1 MIYFDNCS
9 TSFPKAPGV
18 GMAMMKFI
26 EEGAVNVN
34 RGTYKK
40 AYDVENI
47 VYETRV
53 MLCKLFKFDKPS
65 NVIFTPSITY
75 SLNYFI
81 KGFLKKGDH
90 VIVSS
95 LEHNA
100 VIRPLTQMKDL
111 GIEYSLVKGDVNGNI
126 EAEGFREELRDN
138 TKAIIV
144 LHGSNVSGNILPIRQ
159 IGEMI
164 KDTSIAFVVDTAQ
177 TAGVIDIDMRDNYID
192 FLAFTGHKGLM
203 GPQGIGGFIVR
214 DEIAKEIDPVITGGT
229 GSSSDSVYVPE
240 FLPDRF
246 ESGTLNIPGIV
257 GLNVALKYLNE
268 IGIDKI
274 CEKELKLTS
283 YFIKKVKNIDG
294 VKIVGQQKLE
304 NRVAVVSLDF
314 KGLDN
319 ASVAFELDN
328 VYNISTRVGL
338 HCAPEAHKTLGT
350 YPQGTVRFS
359 FGYTNTKEEI
369 DLCIEAIKKICEY

>member
-111 GIEYSLVKGDVNGNI
+111 GIESSLVKGDVNGNI

-214 DEIAKEIDPVITGGT
+214 DEIAKEIVPVITGGT

-257 GLNVALKYLNE
+257 GLNGALKYLNE

-274 CEKELKLTS
+274 YEKELKLTS
-283 YFIKKVKNIDG
+283 YFIKKARNIDG
-294 VKIVGQQKLE
+294 VNIVGEQKPE

-319 ASVAFELDN
+319 ASVAFELDST
-328 VYNISTRVGL
+328 YNISTRVGL

>member
-111 GIEYSLVKGDVNGNI
+111 GIEYSLVKGDMNGNI

-229 GSSSDSVYVPE
+229 GSSSDSAYVPQ

-257 GLNVALKYLNE
+257 GLNVALKYLNK
-268 IGIDKI
+268 IGIEKI
-274 CEKELKLTS
+274 YEKELELTS
-283 YFIKKVKNIDG
+283 YFIEKIRNIDG
-294 VKIVGQQKLE
+294 VKVVGEQKLE

-314 KGLDN
+314 NGLDN

>member
-18 GMAMMKFI
+18 GTAMMKFI

-81 KGFLKKGDH
+81 KGFLRKGDH

-111 GIEYSLVKGDVNGNI
+111 GVEYSLVKGDVNGNI

-144 LHGSNVSGNILPIRQ
+144 LHGSNVSGNILPIKE

-214 DEIAKEIDPVITGGT
+214 DEIATEIDPVITGGT

>member
-9 TSFPKAPGV
+9 TSFPKASGV
-18 GMAMMKFI
+18 GTAMMKFI

-34 RGTYKK
+34 RGIYKT

-47 VYETRV
+47 VYDTRV
-53 MLCKLFKFDKPS
+53 MLCDLFKFDKPS

-81 KGFLKKGDH
+81 KGFLRKGDH

-111 GIEYSLVKGDVNGNI
+111 GVEYSLVKGDVNGNI
-126 EAEGFREELRDN
+126 EVEGFREKLRDN

-144 LHGSNVSGNILPIRQ
+144 LHGSNVSGNILPIKE

-214 DEIAKEIDPVITGGT
+214 DEIAKEIVPVITGGT
-229 GSSSDSVYVPE
+229 GSSSDSAYVPE

-274 CEKELKLTS
+274 YEKELKLTS
-283 YFIKKVKNIDG
+283 YFIKKVRNIDG
-294 VKIVGQQKLE
+294 VNIVGEQKLE

-314 KGLDN
+314 KWLDN
-319 ASVAFELDN
+319 ASVAFELDST
-328 VYNISTRVGL
+328 YNISTRVGL

-359 FGYTNTKEEI
+359 FGYTNTKEEV

>member
-18 GMAMMKFI
+18 GTAMMKFI

-34 RGTYKK
+34 RGIYKT

-53 MLCKLFKFDKPS
+53 MLCDLFKFDKPS

-81 KGFLKKGDH
+81 KGFLRKGDH

-111 GIEYSLVKGDVNGNI
+111 GVEYSLVKGDVNGNI
-126 EAEGFREELRDN
+126 EVEGFREELRDN

>member
-18 GMAMMKFI
+18 GTAMMKFI

-81 KGFLKKGDH
+81 KGFLRKGDH

-144 LHGSNVSGNILPIRQ
+144 LHGSNVSGNILPIKE

-214 DEIAKEIDPVITGGT
+214 DEIATEIDPVITGGT

>member
-34 RGTYKK
+34 RGIYRK

-47 VYETRV
+47 VYDTRV
-53 MLCKLFKFDKPS
+53 MLCDLFKFDKPS

-81 KGFLKKGDH
+81 KGFLRKGDH

-111 GIEYSLVKGDVNGNI
+111 GVEYSLVKGDVNGNI
-126 EAEGFREELRDN
+126 KVEGFREKLRDN

-144 LHGSNVSGNILPIRQ
+144 LHGSNVSGNILPIKE

-164 KDTSIAFVVDTAQ
+164 KDTSITFVVDTAQ

-214 DEIAKEIDPVITGGT
+214 DELAKEIVPVITGGT
-229 GSSSDSVYVPE
+229 GSSSDSAYVPE

-274 CEKELKLTS
+274 YEKELKLTS
-283 YFIKKVKNIDG
+283 YFIKKVRNIDG
-294 VKIVGQQKLE
+294 VNIVGEQKLE

-314 KGLDN
+314 KGIDN
-319 ASVAFELDN
+319 ASVAFELDST
-328 VYNISTRVGL
+328 YNISTRVGL

-359 FGYTNTKEEI
+359 FGYTNTKEEV

>member
-18 GMAMMKFI
+18 GTAMMKFI

-34 RGTYKK
+34 RGIYRK

-47 VYETRV
+47 VYDTRV
-53 MLCKLFKFDKPS
+53 MLCDLFKFDKPS

-81 KGFLKKGDH
+81 KGFLRKGDH

-111 GIEYSLVKGDVNGNI
+111 GVEYSLVKGDVNGNI
-126 EAEGFREELRDN
+126 KVEGFREKLRDN

-144 LHGSNVSGNILPIRQ
+144 LHGSNVSGNILPIKE

-164 KDTSIAFVVDTAQ
+164 KDTSITFVVDTAQ

-214 DEIAKEIDPVITGGT
+214 DELAKEIVPVITGGT
-229 GSSSDSVYVPE
+229 GSSSDSAYVPE

-274 CEKELKLTS
+274 YEKELKLTS
-283 YFIKKVKNIDG
+283 YFIKKVRNIDG
-294 VKIVGQQKLE
+294 VNIVGEQKLE

-319 ASVAFELDN
+319 ASVAFELDST
-328 VYNISTRVGL
+328 YNISTRVGL

-359 FGYTNTKEEI
+359 FGYTNTKEEV